1 MKNDR
6 VDMLNGPLWGK
17 IILFTLPIA
26 ASSILQQLFNSA
38 DVAIVARFAEN
49 KTQAVAAIGSNGNV
63 ISFIINLFL
72 GLSVGANVII
82 GNLLGQGN
90 KKNIQDAV
98 HTAITVSLITGIAL
112 IFIGFFIAEPILIPV
127 E

>member
-1 MKNDR
+1 MNTKK
-6 VDMLNGPLWGK
+6 VDMLKGSLWDK
-17 IILFTLPIA
+17 IVLFALPIA

-38 DVAIVARFAEN
+38 DVAVVGRFAG
-49 KTQAVAAIGSNGNV
+49 TQAVAAVGSNSNV
-63 ISFIINLFL
+63 ISLIINLFL
-72 GLSVGANVII
+72 GISVGSNVII

-98 HTAITVSLITGIAL
+98 HTSIAVAL
-112 IFIGFFIAEPILIPV
+112 LSGTALVFIGFFIARKLGE